1 MKKHFKFFSKLYFA
15 LGLILSIILIGT
27 FGFMI
32 VEGWR
37 LLDSL
42 YMTIVT
48 VSTVGF
54 AEVHELS
61 DAGKMFTAFLI
72 VTSFGTFTYAVSAV
86 TTYIIGGEYV
96 RYYKEL
102 KNMKNLEKLSGHTI
116 VCGYGRVGKQAAHDL
131 RFYKKNY
138 VIIERDADIAL
149 SEDDD
154 ENIFNE
160 VFVKGEATDDK
171 ILVRA
176 GVKKATALITA
187 LPKDA
192 DNLFVVLSA
201 RELNPK
207 LKIISRASS
216 YSTMRKLRI
225 AGADNVIMPDTVGG
239 AHMASL
245 VVNPDVMEFLDLIQV
260 SGKASVNLEEIN
272 FQQLPEDLQ
281 FCTIENLKVKAMA
294 GCNVIGIKLPTGEYI
309 INPPDETKVT
319 PGSKLFVLG
328 NPEQIRMLNQKFG
341 IQEYI

>member
-1 MKKHFKFFSKLYFA
+1 MRKHFKYFSKLYFA
-15 LGLILSIILIGT
+15 FGLIVTIILIGT
-27 FGFMI
+27 IGFMF
-32 VEGWR
+32 VEDWTF
-37 LLDSL
+37 LDSL

-54 AEVHELS
+54 GEVHELS
-61 DAGKMFTAFLI
+61 NAGKMFTAFLI

-96 RYYKEL
+96 KYYKEL

-131 RFYKKNY
+131 RFYKKKY
-138 VIIERDADIAL
+138 VIIERDANIAL
-149 SEDDD
+149 SEND
-154 ENIFNE
+154 ENNEIFI
-160 VFVKGEATDDK
+160 KGEATDDH
-171 ILVRA
+171 ILIKA
-176 GVKKATALITA
+176 GLKKASALITA

-245 VVNPDVMEFLDLIQV
+245 VVNPNVMEFLDLIQV

-272 FQQLPEDLQ
+272 FKQIPDDLKY
-281 FCTIENLKVKAMA
+281 CTIEDLKQKAMA
-294 GCNVIGIKLPTGEYI
+294 GCNVIGIKKSDGEYI
-309 INPPDETKVT
+309 INPPNSTKIT

-328 NPEQIRMLNQKFG
+328 NPEQIRLLNEKFG
-341 IQEYI
+341 I

>member
-1 MKKHFKFFSKLYFA
+1 MRKHFKFFSKLYLA

-54 AEVHELS
+54 GEVHELS

-102 KNMKNLEKLSGHTI
+102 KNMRNLEKLSGHTI

-138 VIIERDADIAL
+138 VIIERDAEIAL
-149 SEDDD
+149 SEGDD

-176 GVKKATALITA
+176 GVKKAAALITA

-260 SGKASVNLEEIN
+260 SGKATVNLEEIN
-272 FQQLPEDLQ
+272 FQQLPENLKS
-281 FCTIENLKVKAMA
+281 CTITDLKQKAMA
-294 GCNVIGIKLPTGEYI
+294 GCNVIGLKNINGEYI
-309 INPPDETKVT
+309 INPPDETQIN

-328 NPEQIRMLNQKFG
+328 NPEQIRLLNEKFR
-341 IQEYI
+341 I